1 MNEQDLMNLKEE
13 ISEAKT
19 EISKLEGSK
28 QVLLQ
33 QAKEKYQC
41 NTIVELEKKL
51 SKWKTDG
58 EKLNT
63 QILEGLA
70 ELEATM
76 EGAG

>member
-76 EGAG
+76 EGEG